1 MDNNRKLSFLEFLS
15 DIRLVVTSPAR
26 RFDLIKERGAA
37 WGSLVLLMVP
47 LYFGFSYMGGVYF
60 DRDPFPGYSFI
71 PPLVIAAVAVFLK
84 LFFIHVVARMI
95 RPDESAGPGRGT
107 LSDLFVVF
115 GYTSVPG
122 LLMLVLALI
131 VFLVVPEQIGY
142 LMRNFKALTFS
153 IMVSLG
159 IVFFIWNLILV
170 ILALRAVYRIHNFK
184 VVIPYLVGSL
194 LMAVPAI
201 STFWIVAPAHIDL
214 QYVQPVVA
222 RKILRLL
229 ASDPTS
235 TLSPNTRVEI
245 HVDRLAYQLRS
256 PKRFELVIFSPR
268 VPRNQQDR
276 SHGGIVFGS
285 KSILSWNNE
294 GCLVGRI
301 VGLPGDAVEV
311 AGGTLRINGQAWD
324 EPYVAEGYRSDASL
338 PVTTLGPAEYLV
350 LPENRQLVAQ
360 MKDELV
366 VPRERI
372 LGRLPRNRWPLG
384 WWGLNPAVF
393 LEARERPPGTP

>member
-1 MDNNRKLSFLEFLS
+1 MNNGRKLSFLEFLS
-15 DIRLVVTSPAR
+15 DIRLVITSPAR

-37 WGSLVLLMVP
+37 WGSLVLLVVP

-71 PPLVIAAVAVFLK
+71 PPLVIAAVAIFLK
-84 LFFIHVVARMI
+84 LFFIHVVARMF
-95 RPDESAGPGRGT
+95 RPEESAGLGRGT
-107 LSDLFVVF
+107 LSNLFVVF

-122 LLMLVLALI
+122 LLMLLLALI
-131 VFLVVPEQIGY
+131 VFLVVPEEIGY

-153 IMVSLG
+153 VMVSLG

-170 ILALRAVYRIHNFK
+170 ILALRAVYRIHGFK
-184 VVIPYLVGSL
+184 VVIPYLVGSA

-235 TLSPNTRVEI
+235 TLSPNTRIEM

-256 PKRFELVIFSPR
+256 PKQFELVIFSPR
-268 VPRNQQDR
+268 GPQNQQDGR
-276 SHGGIVFGS
+276 RDGIIFGS
-285 KSILSWNNE
+285 RSIISWNNE

-301 VGLPGDAVEV
+301 VGLPGDAVEI
-311 AGGTLRINGQAWD
+311 AGGELRIGGQAWD
-324 EPYVAEGYRSDASL
+324 EPYIAAEYRSDASL
-338 PVTTLGPAEYLV
+338 PATTLGPAEYLV
-350 LPENRQLVAQ
+350 LPENRRLITQ
-360 MKDELV
+360 MQDELV
-366 VPRERI
+366 VPRGRI
-372 LGRLPRNRWPLG
+372 LGRLPHNRWPLG
-384 WWGLNPAVF
+384 WWGLNPAAF
-393 LEARERPPGTP
+393 LEARPRPQRTL